1 MAVAEHL
8 VGRAAELSA
17 FEDTLAGLDAG
28 YFSAV
33 EVAGEPGIGKTRLLS
48 ELGTR
53 GNERGHL
60 VLTGAASE
68 LEQDVPFA
76 VFSDALDD
84 YVGSLPP
91 ARLTDLDDEVR
102 AELGTVLPSVRVNGQ
117 KPASQLERYRSYRAV
132 RHLLELLA
140 EPQAVVLL
148 LDDLHWGDPA
158 SLELVGSLLRRPPAA
173 PVLLALAVRPSQ
185 IADRLST
192 SLERASRAGTLLQL
206 ELPTLT
212 AEESRELV
220 GRVEGAPEL
229 YAASGGNPFYLEQL
243 ARVLD
248 RPSVPL
254 QEGAE
259 LPLEGVE
266 VPPAVAA
273 ALAEELAVVSPE
285 ARRVLD
291 GASVAGDPFELELAA
306 AAAAMT
312 EEAVM
317 SALDELLSFDL
328 VRHADA
334 PRRFRFRHPLVRRA
348 VYDNAPG
355 GWRIGAHER
364 AAQALE
370 AQGAS
375 VTARAHHVE
384 RSARSSDAAAVE
396 SLREAGA
403 ATAEHAPAS
412 AARWFGAALR
422 LLPESAPDAQRV
434 ELLSACAGSLAAS
447 GQFEQARSAL
457 LESLAL
463 VPDASVALR
472 VGLTTACAG
481 VEHLL
486 GLHDEAHDRLMI
498 ALRGLEDPASPE
510 AVALM
515 IELSV
520 DGFYRMEYE
529 PMYEW
534 GRRAVNAARQLHNR
548 PLLAAALA
556 DCAYA
561 ATLNGAMKQA
571 AQLRTEATELVDSL
585 PDDELALRLDAVVNL
600 GATELD
606 LECYTDA
613 GDHAERAMAIGRE
626 TGQSDLV
633 PVLVYCLAW
642 VTRRRGQLAES
653 GELLDGAV
661 EAARLS
667 GNVQSLAGNLL
678 NQSLTALAAG
688 DIELALATAEE
699 SFELTRQLDRSLVS
713 ASAGNALAAALVE
726 AGNPGRAAEVLVG
739 RSGGVDLPLIP
750 NAWRPSWL
758 ELLTRCWLA
767 LDRLDDAKRSAASAE
782 ACAARFGLRLAAA
795 MAHRATAVV
804 ALASHEPDR
813 AAERALASAAAAEEV
828 GAPVEAALSRTLAG
842 RAFAQ
847 AGRPEQAVTEL
858 RRAAVE
864 LHRFGALR
872 YRDATEREL
881 GKLGRRIHRRTRP
894 AEADSGIGS
903 LTGRELEVARLVVNR
918 KTNPEIAEELFLS
931 KKTVETHLRN
941 IFRKLDVS
949 SRVELARA
957 VEAADRER
965 DRLSAAPLRSSDA
978 TG

>member
-1 MAVAEHL
+1 MAVADHL
-8 VGRAAELSA
+8 VGRAAELRS
-17 FEDTLAGLDAG
+17 FDELFAGLDGGCFA
-28 YFSAV
+28 AV

-48 ELGTR
+48 ELGAR
-53 GNERGHL
+53 ANERGHL

-68 LEQDVPFA
+68 LEQDLPFW

-84 YVGSLPP
+84 YVRSLPP
-91 ARLTDLDDEVR
+91 ARLAHLDDEVR
-102 AELGTVLPSVRVNGQ
+102 TELGTVLPSVGSLTNGHE
-117 KPASQLERYRSYRAV
+117 PASHQERYRSYRAV
-132 RHLLELLA
+132 RDLLELLA
-140 EPQAVVLL
+140 ETQAVVLV

-158 SLELVGSLLRRPPAA
+158 SLELVGSLLRRPPEA
-173 PVLLALAVRPSQ
+173 PVLLALAVRPLQ

-192 SLERASRAGTLLQL
+192 SLERATRAGTIMQL
-206 ELPTLT
+206 ELRTLT
-212 AEESRELV
+212 AAESVELI
-220 GRVEGAPEL
+220 GDADRALDL
-229 YAASGGNPFYLEQL
+229 YTASGGNPFYLEQL

-248 RPSVPL
+248 RSAFRQ

-273 ALAEELAVVSPE
+273 ALVEELALVSHE

-317 SALDELLSFDL
+317 DALDELLSFDL
-328 VRHADA
+328 VRHANV

-348 VYDNAPG
+348 VYDIAPG
-355 GWRIGAHER
+355 GWRIGAHHR
-364 AAQALE
+364 TAQALE

-384 RSARSSDAAAVE
+384 RSARSGDAAAVE

-403 ATAEHAPAS
+403 ATAPHAPAS

-422 LLPESAPDAQRV
+422 LLPTSEPAHQRV
-434 ELLSACAGSLAAS
+434 ELLSAYAASLAAS
-447 GQFEQARSAL
+447 GQLERSRSAL

-463 VPDASVALR
+463 VPDTSVALR
-472 VGLTTACAG
+472 VRLTTACAG

-486 GLHDEAHDRLMI
+486 GLHDEAHDRLMS
-498 ALRGLEDPASPE
+498 ALRGLEDPASSE

-534 GRRAVNAARQLHNR
+534 GARGVKAARELHNR

-571 AQLRTEATELVDSL
+571 APLRTEAAELVDSL
-585 PDDELALRLDAVVNL
+585 PDEELALRLDALVIL
-600 GATELD
+600 AAAELD
-606 LECYTDA
+606 LERYIDA
-613 GDHAERAMAIGRE
+613 GDHAERAMEIGRR

-653 GELLDGAV
+653 SELLDGAV

-726 AGNPGRAAEVLVG
+726 AGDPGRAMDVLVS
-739 RSGGVDLPLIP
+739 RSGGVDLSLIP

-782 ACAARFGLRLAAA
+782 ACAATFGLRLAAA
-795 MAHRATAVV
+795 MAHRAAAAV

-858 RRAAVE
+858 QRAAGE
-864 LHRFGALR
+864 LHRCGALR
-872 YRDATEREL
+872 YRDAAEREL
-881 GKLGRRIHRRTRP
+881 GKLGHRIHRRTRP
-894 AEADSGIGS
+894 AEGDSGIAS
-903 LTGRELEVARLVVNR
+903 LTGRELEVARLVVDR

-949 SRVELARA
+949 SRVELARTL
-957 VEAADRER
+957 ER
-965 DRLSAAPLRSSDA
+965 DRLSPAPLTEPFDA